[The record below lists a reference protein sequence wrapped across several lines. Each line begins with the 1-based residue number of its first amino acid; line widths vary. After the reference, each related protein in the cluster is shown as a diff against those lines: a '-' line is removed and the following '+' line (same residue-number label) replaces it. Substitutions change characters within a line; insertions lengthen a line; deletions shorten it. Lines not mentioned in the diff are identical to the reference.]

1 MTLGSRGARSLVI
14 ALAALLPFL
23 HTLRFGFV
31 YDDVPIIVERT
42 ELHAPGGLVDAWR
55 IPYWPESAQEGAGL
69 YRPVAQMA
77 YAALWSSGGGSPL
90 PFHLWAVLLHAL
102 AALLVLALLSRLLPD
117 AAAFAGA
124 LIFAVHP
131 VHVEA
136 VANVVGSA
144 EVLVAICALGYVLV
158 LLRASERAGE
168 SSISWRSAAPLALI
182 YAVALGSKES
192 GVTVPVVGAL
202 LLGHRD
208 SALGTRDSATGRD
221 PTARAESRWPSAESR
236 WPRAEQFRGSILRAW
251 RVWALS
257 GLALIVMT
265 VARYA
270 VLGTLSVDPEAVAIG
285 IKGVTASERV
295 WTMLAAMPIVGELL
309 LWPSTLMMHYGHST
323 IVPHDGP
330 SMMAV
335 VSVALIAVL
344 GAAAAVRARSGDWRP
359 LVALGW
365 MAITFL
371 PASNLLVPTGQLLAE
386 RTLYLPS
393 VGVALLAGWLF
404 ARLAERVP
412 ARALALPVLVLASLG
427 AARGATAASRWSDNF
442 TLFNSGIAADPL
454 AYRPHLSLASW
465 HLQRGH
471 RREAMA
477 LYEHAYSLYARDPKL
492 ALNYG
497 RELMAD
503 GEWERALG
511 VLRQGLADAPRS
523 TLLRVQYLSAL
534 LAARGPDSLLR
545 DVRSH
550 PQPDPAQASL
560 PLFVARAFEVKGERD
575 SVARVMGEAAAAAP
589 RDGSLAFLYAAALHR
604 ARRPADAARQLDA
617 ADRLGDAPL
626 IARSF
631 LRAQI
636 ALALGDTTLARSA
649 LATAKLASPGDTA
662 VLRLEADLR
671 NRGS

>member
-14 ALAALLPFL
+14 ALAALLPFI

-55 IPYWPESAQEGAGL
+55 IPYWPASAQEGAGL

-90 PFHLWAVLLHAL
+90 PFHLYVVLLHAL

-136 VANVVGSA
+136 VANIVGSA
-144 EVLVAICALGYVLV
+144 EVLVAICALGYALV
-158 LLRASERAGE
+158 LLRASGRAGE

-202 LLGHRD
+202 VLAGLGHRD
-208 SALGTRDSATGRD
+208 PIR
-221 PTARAESRWPSAESR
+221 
-236 WPRAEQFRGSILRAW
+236 RAW

-265 VARYA
+265 VARHA

-295 WTMLAAMPIVGELL
+295 WTMLAAMPLVGELL
-309 LWPSTLMMHYGHST
+309 LWPSRLMMHYGHST
-323 IVPHDGP
+323 IVPQDGP
-330 SMMAV
+330 SMTAV

-393 VGVALLAGWLF
+393 VGVALLAGWML
-404 ARLAERVP
+404 ARLAERVPARTP

-427 AARGATAASRWSDNF
+427 AARAATAASRWRDNF

-465 HLQRGH
+465 HLQQGH
-471 RREAMA
+471 RGEAMA

-503 GEWERALG
+503 GETERALG

-550 PQPDPAQASL
+550 PQPDPARASL

-575 SVARVMGEAAAAAP
+575 SVARVMGEAAAVAP

-671 NRGS
+671 SRGS

>member
-14 ALAALLPFL
+14 ALAALLPFI

-55 IPYWPESAQEGAGL
+55 IPYWPASAQEGAGL

-77 YAALWSSGGGSPL
+77 YAALWSLGGGSPL
-90 PFHLWAVLLHAL
+90 PFHLYVVLLHAL

-202 LLGHRD
+202 VLAG
-208 SALGTRDSATGRD
+208 
-221 PTARAESRWPSAESR
+221 
-236 WPRAEQFRGSILRAW
+236 QFRGSIRRAW
-251 RVWALS
+251 RAWVLS

-295 WTMLAAMPIVGELL
+295 WTMLAAMPLVGELL
-309 LWPSTLMMHYGHST
+309 LWPSRLMMHYGHST

-330 SMMAV
+330 SLVAV

-344 GAAAAVRARSGDWRP
+344 GAAAAARARSGDWRP

-412 ARALALPVLVLASLG
+412 ARALALPVLALASLG
-427 AARGATAASRWSDNF
+427 AARAATAA
-442 TLFNSGIAADPL
+442 
-454 AYRPHLSLASW
+454 
-465 HLQRGH
+465 
-471 RREAMA
+471 
-477 LYEHAYSLYARDPKL
+477 
-492 ALNYG
+492 
-497 RELMAD
+497 
-503 GEWERALG
+503 
-511 VLRQGLADAPRS
+511 
-523 TLLRVQYLSAL
+523 
-534 LAARGPDSLLR
+534 
-545 DVRSH
+545 
-550 PQPDPAQASL
+550 
-560 PLFVARAFEVKGERD
+560 
-575 SVARVMGEAAAAAP
+575 
-589 RDGSLAFLYAAALHR
+589 
-604 ARRPADAARQLDA
+604 
-617 ADRLGDAPL
+617 
-626 IARSF
+626 
-631 LRAQI
+631 
-636 ALALGDTTLARSA
+636 
-649 LATAKLASPGDTA
+649 
-662 VLRLEADLR
+662 
-671 NRGS
+671 